1 MERFKDLEEEDQLG
15 FKDALD
21 KFVRTYSFLSQ
32 VVSFG
37 DSKLERDYIYCRALA
52 SRLRDQNT
60 STSLDLG
67 SEVELTHLRSE
78 VTYEGSLALDADTGE
93 VKSIFGEGRG
103 KQNEPELELLSE
115 IVSELNDRFGLTL
128 DERDQLLFDQFEET
142 WVADPEVSAQAQNNT
157 IENFRLVFDRM
168 FMGTVVGR
176 MDDNEAIFKRILDD
190 PEFREVLMDLYAARV
205 YRRAREGE
213 QGD

>member
-1 MERFKDLEEEDQLG
+1 M
-15 FKDALD
+15 
-21 KFVRTYSFLSQ
+21 
-32 VVSFG
+32 
-37 DSKLERDYIYCRALA
+37 
-52 SRLRDQNT
+52 NT

-67 SEVELTHLRSE
+67 TEVELTHLRSE
-78 VTYEGSLALDADTGE
+78 VTYEVSLSLDAETGE

-103 KQNEPELELLSE
+103 KQNEPELELLSQ
-115 IVSELNDRFGLTL
+115 IVEELNDRFGLTL

-142 WVADPEVSAQAQNNT
+142 WVTDPEVSAQAQNNT

-190 PEFREVLMDLYAARV
+190 PEFREVLMDWYAARV
-205 YRRAREGE
+205 YRKARDAGT
-213 QGD
+213 

>member
-1 MERFKDLEEEDQLG
+1 MDEIEEAVAVLLTITDSKDHGLVYALLDPACERFKDLEEQDRLG

-60 STSLDLG
+60 STALDLG

-78 VTYEGSLALDADTGE
+78 VTFEGSLSLDAETGE

-103 KQNEPELELLSE
+103 KQNEPELELCP
-115 IVSELNDRFGLTL
+115 R
-128 DERDQLLFDQFEET
+128 
-142 WVADPEVSAQAQNNT
+142 
-157 IENFRLVFDRM
+157 
-168 FMGTVVGR
+168 
-176 MDDNEAIFKRILDD
+176 
-190 PEFREVLMDLYAARV
+190 
-205 YRRAREGE
+205 
-213 QGD
+213 